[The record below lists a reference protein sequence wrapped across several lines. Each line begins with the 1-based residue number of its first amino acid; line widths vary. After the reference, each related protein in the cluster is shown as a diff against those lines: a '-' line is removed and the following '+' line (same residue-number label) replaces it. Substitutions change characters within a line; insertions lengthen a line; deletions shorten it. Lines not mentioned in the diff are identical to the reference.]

1 MPLRKKVS
9 FSMSVAV
16 SVILPAYNER
26 DNVLPLIDEI
36 HTALS
41 AYAHEIIVI
50 DDQSSDGT
58 VAALKSRRDT
68 SVTLIETSRR
78 MGLGR
83 SIRAGIEQAR
93 GECLVVMDSD
103 FNHQPRYLPFM
114 VGAMEVYDGAFAS
127 RFYPGGG
134 MSSVWRQFL
143 SRSFNVF
150 VQLMLNSPVKD
161 HLYGFFIIRRSVL
174 ERLPMDDIF
183 WGYGDYCMRLIYYV
197 RGETDRMLQF
207 PAVNGERRFGR
218 GNPYLWRTF
227 IQYARAVFAFA
238 GKVRGYSSLSN
249 R

>member
-1 MPLRKKVS
+1 
-9 FSMSVAV
+9 MSVAV

-36 HTALS
+36 HAVLS
-41 AYAHEIIVI
+41 EYSHQIIVI

-58 VAALKSRRDT
+58 PAALRSRVDD
-68 SVTLIETSRR
+68 SVVLIETPYR

-83 SIRAGIEQAR
+83 SIRAGIEQAE
-93 GECLVVMDSD
+93 GDLIVVMDSD
-103 FNHQPRYLPFM
+103 FNHQPAYLPFM
-114 VGAMEVYDGAFAS
+114 VGAMAVYDGAFAS

-134 MSSVWRQFL
+134 MTSLWRQFL

-150 VQLMLNSPVKD
+150 VQMMLRSPVKD
-161 HLYGFFIIRRSVL
+161 HLYGFFIVRRSVV

-197 RGETDRMLQF
+197 RGETDRLLQF

-218 GNPYLWRTF
+218 GNPHLWRTF
-227 IQYARAVFAFA
+227 VQYARAVFAFA
-238 GKVRGYSSLSN
+238 GKVHGLSDLNAGRSS
-249 R
+249 